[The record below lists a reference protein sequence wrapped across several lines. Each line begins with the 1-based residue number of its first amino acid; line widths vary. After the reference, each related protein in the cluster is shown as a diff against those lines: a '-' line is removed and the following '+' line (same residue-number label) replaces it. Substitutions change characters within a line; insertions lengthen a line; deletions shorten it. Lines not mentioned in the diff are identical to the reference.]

1 MKSKASITLAE
12 GVLRQVDQLAAQ
24 GSNRSR
30 IIEQAVVEYLERR
43 RRASR
48 EQRDLEILNRHSE
61 ELNEEMEDILTFQ
74 ADV

>member
-12 GVLRQVDQLAAQ
+12 GVLREVDQLAAQ

-43 RRASR
+43 RRADR
-48 EQRDLEILNRHSE
+48 EQRDLEILNRHAQ
-61 ELNEEMEDILTFQ
+61 ELNDEMDDVLSFQ
-74 ADV
+74 ADL

>member
-1 MKSKASITLAE
+1 MKSKTSITLTE
-12 GVLRQVDQLAAQ
+12 GVLREVDLLAAQ

-43 RRASR
+43 KRADR
-48 EQRDLEILNRHSE
+48 ERRDLEILNRHAQ
-61 ELNEEMEDILTFQ
+61 ELNDEMEDILSFQ